1 MTSSSTENHFGAGSE
16 WLGVVKQV
24 ERFVIHRLSTFFA
37 SGHSLPG
44 QEAMPLPPMQERMHF
59 FQALNPIRMEEQLV
73 LLLAL
78 APHLCPAFYDRIIQE
93 FLPNGGDIIEMG
105 GMKNAGNH
113 RGFLPTGETALFI
126 VAGDDIEK
134 RLEIQRL
141 LMGESRLVR
150 EGVLYVE
157 QVKDGEPPMSGRLII
172 TPEWLS
178 KLLLGEEQAPAF
190 GPDFPAKRIGT
201 LLDWEYLVI
210 ADKTR
215 EQLEDIKT
223 WLQYNTML
231 VDQWE
236 MQRVIKPGYRVLF
249 YGPPGTG
256 KTLTATLLGKE
267 FGRDVFRIDLSQ
279 VVSKYIGETEKNLE
293 KVFRRAENRDWILFF
308 DEADALFGKRSNVQ
322 SSHDRYANQEVAY
335 LLQRVE
341 DFPGLVILASNFKN
355 NIDKAFMRRFNAV
368 VHFPIPSAEERYRLW
383 ETILPAK
390 RTLGQ
395 GIQLQEI
402 AERYELS
409 GSAIVQ
415 AVHYASLRAFSK
427 GDLII
432 EKKELLAGIRRELE
446 KEDRVFK

>member
-1 MTSSSTENHFGAGSE
+1 MEERTVWKLDQKG
-16 WLGVVKQV
+16 LLKQV
-24 ERFVIHRLSTFFA
+24 EKLVTIRLHKFFGTA
-37 SGHSLPG
+37 NEISGSVDSHILKDDTNDHLSLP
-44 QEAMPLPPMQERMHF
+44 LPGSEDEK
-59 FQALNPIRMEEQLV
+59 LIV
-73 LLLAL
+73 LLSL
-78 APHLCPAFYDRIIQE
+78 APHLQPAFYDRIIQD

-105 GMKNAGNH
+105 GVKNAGNH

-126 VAGDDIEK
+126 IAGDDIEK
-134 RLEIQRL
+134 RMEVQRL
-141 LMGESRLVR
+141 LMGESQLVKQ
-150 EGVLYVE
+150 GVIYLE
-157 QVKDGEPPMSGRLII
+157 AVKEGEPPMSGRLVM

-178 KLLLGEEQAPAF
+178 RLLLGKEQRPVF
-190 GPDFPAKRIGT
+190 GPDFPAKQVHT
-201 LLDWEYLVI
+201 LLDWPDLVI

-215 EQLEDIKT
+215 QQLEDIRT
-223 WLQYNTML
+223 WLRYNATL
-231 VDQWE
+231 IDQWG

-267 FGRDVFRIDLSQ
+267 FNREVFRIDLSQ

-293 KVFRRAENRDWILFF
+293 KIFQRAENRDWILFF

-335 LLQRVE
+335 LLQRIE

-368 VHFPIPSAEERYRLW
+368 VHFPMP
-383 ETILPAK
+383 
-390 RTLGQ
+390 G
-395 GIQLQEI
+395 I
-402 AERYELS
+402 AERLKLWQTMIPTKGKLQDDIALKEVAEKYELS

-415 AVHYASLRAFSK
+415 AVHYAALQAFSK
-427 GDLII
+427 GNRFM
-432 EKKELLAGIRRELE
+432 EKDELLVGIRREFE

>member
-1 MTSSSTENHFGAGSE
+1 MNRQTLTHT
-16 WLGVVKQV
+16 WTDLLRQ
-24 ERFVIHRLSTFFA
+24 T
-37 SGHSLPG
+37 
-44 QEAMPLPPMQERMHF
+44 
-59 FQALNPIRMEEQLV
+59 EQLV
-73 LLLAL
+73 RLRLRAYFAPGDARTDEQPHWAVRDDGSYCSMCLRQATDTEKTLLMLSL
-78 APHLCPAFYDRIIQE
+78 APHLHPAFYDRIIQD

-105 GMKNAGNH
+105 GVKNAGNH

-126 VAGDDIEK
+126 IAGGNIEK
-134 RLEIQRL
+134 RMEVQRL
-141 LMGESRLVR
+141 LMGESQLVKQ
-150 EGVLYVE
+150 GVIYLE
-157 QVKDGEPPMSGRLII
+157 AVKEGEPPMSGRLVV

-178 KLLLGEEQAPAF
+178 KLLLGKEQRPVF
-190 GPDFPAKRIGT
+190 GPDFPAKPIST
-201 LLDWEYLVI
+201 LLEWPDLVI

-215 EQLEDIKT
+215 QQLEDIRT
-223 WLQYNTML
+223 WLRYNATL
-231 VDQWE
+231 IDQWE
-236 MQRVIKPGYRVLF
+236 MHRVIKPGYRVLF

-267 FGRDVFRIDLSQ
+267 FNREVFRIDLSQ

-293 KVFRRAENRDWILFF
+293 KIFQRAENRDWILFF

-368 VHFPIPSAEERYRLW
+368 VHFPMP
-383 ETILPAK
+383 
-390 RTLGQ
+390 G
-395 GIQLQEI
+395 I
-402 AERYELS
+402 AERLKLWQTMIPTKGKLQDDIALKEVAEKYELS

-415 AVHYASLRAFSK
+415 AVHYAALQAFSK
-427 GDLII
+427 GNRFM
-432 EKKELLAGIRRELE
+432 EKDELLAGIRREFE

>member
-1 MTSSSTENHFGAGSE
+1 MNRQTLTHT
-16 WLGVVKQV
+16 WTDLLRQ
-24 ERFVIHRLSTFFA
+24 T
-37 SGHSLPG
+37 
-44 QEAMPLPPMQERMHF
+44 
-59 FQALNPIRMEEQLV
+59 EQLV
-73 LLLAL
+73 RLRLRAYFAPGDARTDEQPHWAVRDDGSYCWMCLRQATDTEKTLLMLSL
-78 APHLCPAFYDRIIQE
+78 APHLHPAFYDRIIQD

-105 GMKNAGNH
+105 GVKNAGNH

-126 VAGDDIEK
+126 IAGGNIEK
-134 RLEIQRL
+134 RMEVQRL
-141 LMGESRLVR
+141 LMGESQLVKQ
-150 EGVLYVE
+150 GVIYLE
-157 QVKDGEPPMSGRLII
+157 AVKEGEPPMSGRLVV

-178 KLLLGEEQAPAF
+178 KLLLGKEQRPVF
-190 GPDFPAKRIGT
+190 GPDFPAKPIST
-201 LLDWEYLVI
+201 LLEWPDLVI

-215 EQLEDIKT
+215 QQLEDIRT
-223 WLQYNTML
+223 WLRYNATL
-231 VDQWE
+231 IDQWE
-236 MQRVIKPGYRVLF
+236 MHRVIKPGYRVLF

-267 FGRDVFRIDLSQ
+267 FNREVFRIDLSQ

-293 KVFRRAENRDWILFF
+293 KIFQRAENRDWILFF

-368 VHFPIPSAEERYRLW
+368 VHFPMP
-383 ETILPAK
+383 
-390 RTLGQ
+390 G
-395 GIQLQEI
+395 I
-402 AERYELS
+402 AERLKLWQTMIPTKGKLQDDIALKEVAEKYELS

-415 AVHYASLRAFSK
+415 AVHYAALQAFSK
-427 GDLII
+427 GNRFM
-432 EKKELLAGIRRELE
+432 EKDELLAGIRREFE

>member
-1 MTSSSTENHFGAGSE
+1 MNGQMLIPTLTDL
-16 WLGVVKQV
+16 LGQ
-24 ERFVIHRLSTFFA
+24 T
-37 SGHSLPG
+37 
-44 QEAMPLPPMQERMHF
+44 
-59 FQALNPIRMEEQLV
+59 EQLV
-73 LLLAL
+73 TRRLRAYFAPDQDYADEPWHWTVKDDGSYGSMCLMQSTDIEKTMLMLSL
-78 APHLCPAFYDRIIQE
+78 APHVRPAFYDRIIQD

-105 GMKNAGNH
+105 GVKNVGNH
-113 RGFLPTGETALFI
+113 RGFLPTGETVLFI
-126 VAGDDIEK
+126 IAGDDFEK
-134 RLEIQRL
+134 RINVQRQ
-141 LMGESRLVR
+141 LMGESQLIKQ
-150 EGVLYVE
+150 GVIYLE
-157 QVKDGEPPMSGRLII
+157 AVKESEPPMSGRLII

-178 KLLLGEEQAPAF
+178 KLLLGKKLRPVF
-190 GPDFPAKRIGT
+190 GPDFPAKPIST
-201 LLDWEYLVI
+201 LLEWPDLVI

-215 EQLEDIKT
+215 QQLADIRT
-223 WLQYNTML
+223 WLRHNAAL

-249 YGPPGTG
+249 YGPSGTG

-267 FGRDVFRIDLSQ
+267 FNREVFRIDLSQ

-293 KVFRRAENRDWILFF
+293 KIFQRAENQDWILFF

-368 VHFPIPSAEERYRLW
+368 VHFPMPGVAERFKLW
-383 ETILPAK
+383 QTIIPAK
-390 RTLGQ
+390 GMLPDNMP
-395 GIQLQEI
+395 LKEV
-402 AERYELS
+402 AEKYELS

-415 AVHYASLRAFSK
+415 AVHYAALQAFSK
-427 GDLII
+427 AAHFI
-432 EKKELLAGIRRELE
+432 EKDDLLAGIRREFE